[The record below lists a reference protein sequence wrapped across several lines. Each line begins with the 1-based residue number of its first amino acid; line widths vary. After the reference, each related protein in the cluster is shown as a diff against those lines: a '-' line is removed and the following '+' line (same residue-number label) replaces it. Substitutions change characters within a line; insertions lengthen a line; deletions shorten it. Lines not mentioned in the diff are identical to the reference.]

1 MVRMFDVEEQK
12 IGITVRDNPEKHLPR
27 LYAMKIE
34 VGDTWSTIYILDRE
48 IKGNRATLRRE
59 KSRTIDMPRQARA
72 MARHWKILRNNIEV
86 VHADSEPKTK
96 KTK

>member
-1 MVRMFDVEEQK
+1 MVRMFNVEDQK
-12 IGITVRDNPEKHLPR
+12 IGIVVKDNPEKHLHR
-27 LYAMKIE
+27 LFAMKIT

-48 IKGNRATLRRE
+48 MKGKRAILRRE

-72 MARHWKILRNNIEV
+72 LARHWKILRNNIEV
-86 VHADSEPKTK
+86 VHEDSEPKTK